1 MLRLVPYGFLLFFT
15 CASST
20 FPAAACDVGTPNNEG
35 SWLITSTD
43 IGVIWTQTDTNQF
56 DYWFDIDASP
66 WEQSVGNYGPIV
78 APQGIRVFYQ
88 FNNVRGGP
96 GSQHCF
102 RMWTRQSPNGCRSDL
117 PSAWTCVTL
126 PTPPPAVRIVIHG
139 WMPPFCLGI
148 QGYNPHNGDNL
159 EMVRCAGGMRLIKY
173 GRSKMA

>member
-15 CASST
+15 CVSST
-20 FPAAACDVGTPNNEG
+20 FPAAACDVGTPNQEG

-78 APQGIRVFYQ
+78 AP
-88 FNNVRGGP
+88 
-96 GSQHCF
+96 
-102 RMWTRQSPNGCRSDL
+102 
-117 PSAWTCVTL
+117 
-126 PTPPPAVRIVIHG
+126 
-139 WMPPFCLGI
+139 LGI

-159 EMVRCAGGMRLIKY
+159 EMVRCAGGGMRLIKY

>member
-15 CASST
+15 CVSST
-20 FPAAACDVGTPNNEG
+20 FPAAACDVGTPNQEG

-96 GSQHCF
+96 SSEHCF

-126 PTPPPAVRIVIHG
+126 PTPHRQLELLSTVGCRPFVWVFKGTIRIMAIT
-139 WMPPFCLGI
+139 
-148 QGYNPHNGDNL
+148 
-159 EMVRCAGGMRLIKY
+159 
-173 GRSKMA
+173 SKW